1 MRKILMKKIFLALIL
16 GLLWCNVGVAG
27 IKEPGQEQKCGEF
40 IEKKK
45 FFPKKVLKIVDKE
58 NTIVVFYIH
67 LTYPA

>member
-1 MRKILMKKIFLALIL
+1 MKKIFLILIL

-45 FFPKKVLKIVDKE
+45 FFTE
-58 NTIVVFYIH
+58 N
-67 LTYPA
+67 LLN